1 MNVLTEKITKTV
13 MSAFGHEHSQVS
25 GFTNQLSN
33 ERQIS
38 PVVAYINNIT
48 PYTSEASSFGWDQ

>member
-1 MNVLTEKITKTV
+1 
-13 MSAFGHEHSQVS
+13 MSSWSFGHEHSQVS